1 MLMGKQN
8 FFKNLILTSEQ
19 KAFWFDN
26 GYLILPGFFSE
37 NLNLIEAVVNLHEK
51 LWQECPDYVVVDDLE
66 THRRCF
72 MTSLSEAEKKHKFKV
87 NDLYLNYKEVRDLS
101 LNERLVD
108 TLSELLPECPVLC
121 NTLSLDY
128 GTQQFFH
135 VDSLY
140 MTPVTDYHLVAT
152 WIALEDCHPD
162 AGPLRYFPGSH
173 KIPIYRFSTGSPH
186 VVDAEF
192 GQWQK
197 YIHQKIDE
205 YGLKEETFLPKKG
218 DVFIW
223 HAQLLHGGSP
233 IKNPQITRKS
243 LVSHYFTKS
252 DCLHIGSKLK
262 PTEGGYW
269 MDRPPQMVFENNN
282 KSNRKL
288 RKSLMKKVEHILRT
302 TLHYFRLWKRD
313 IINILQDTSQD

>member
-1 MLMGKQN
+1 
-8 FFKNLILTSEQ
+8 
-19 KAFWFDN
+19 
-26 GYLILPGFFSE
+26 
-37 NLNLIEAVVNLHEK
+37 
-51 LWQECPDYVVVDDLE
+51 
-66 THRRCF
+66 
-72 MTSLSEAEKKHKFKV
+72 
-87 NDLYLNYKEVRDLS
+87 
-101 LNERLVD
+101 
-108 TLSELLPECPVLC
+108 
-121 NTLSLDY
+121 
-128 GTQQFFH
+128 
-135 VDSLY
+135 
-140 MTPVTDYHLVAT
+140 
-152 WIALEDCHPD
+152 
-162 AGPLRYFPGSH
+162 
-173 KIPIYRFSTGSPH
+173 
-186 VVDAEF
+186 VDAEF